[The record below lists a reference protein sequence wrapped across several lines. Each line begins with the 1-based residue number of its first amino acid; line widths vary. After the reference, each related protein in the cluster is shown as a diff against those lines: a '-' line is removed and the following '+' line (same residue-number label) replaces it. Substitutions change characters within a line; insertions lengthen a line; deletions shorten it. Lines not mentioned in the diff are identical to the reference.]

1 MSDTVIPPVE
11 DPVADPDLPVEIPTD
26 PVDNQTDPPEDNT
39 PPEPV
44 EDAYIV
50 EYQGREVEVSVND
63 LPELIALRENRNAE
77 LASLA
82 AERDEVMKY
91 KDLLNFINNDDFAQR
106 VLSYR
111 MDQGNDPRK
120 IAEFLYNHYTKE
132 PEMDP
137 NELPE
142 VREVKTQL
150 SQLEK
155 KLQAQEQ
162 ASAIQAMTAENTRVI
177 NEAWN
182 GLGLVAKEGDYPKVV
197 EAINAVG
204 SKLYGV
210 PNFNIA
216 SVRLNRDMVEAILE
230 RTQKAYPN
238 LVQAGSPNQV
248 KNNAV
253 PGVRR
258 VLKQKTPVQQL
269 PGSAGAG
276 TNKVAP
282 TDNTPAELYSPRA
295 AREKYAK
302 IFG

>member
-1 MSDTVIPPVE
+1 MSDTTLPPVE
-11 DPVADPDLPVEIPTD
+11 DLVADPGLPVEIPTD
-26 PVDNQTDPPEDNT
+26 TVDDQQDPPIEPVAD
-39 PPEPV
+39 PV
-44 EDAYIV
+44 EDAFIV
-50 EYQGREVEVSVND
+50 DYQGREVEVSVND
-63 LPELIALRENRNAE
+63 LPELIALRENRAAE
-77 LASLA
+77 LASLE
-82 AERDEVMKY
+82 AERNEVLKY

-162 ASAIQAMTAENTRVI
+162 ASAIQAMTNENSRVI

-182 GLGLVAKEGDYPKVV
+182 GLGLAAKEGDYPKVV

-204 SKLYGV
+204 SRLYNV

-216 SVRLNRDMVEAILE
+216 SVRLNKDMVEAILE
-230 RTQKAYPN
+230 RAQKAYPGLIQTAN
-238 LVQAGSPNQV
+238 PSQV

-258 VLKQKTPVQQL
+258 VLKQKSPVQQL
-269 PGSAGAG
+269 PGSAGGGA
-276 TNKVAP
+276 NRVAP
-282 TDNTPAELYSPRA
+282 ADNTPVEAYSPRA